1 MLPAANDV
9 LRNDVMLRI
18 NDVALRANGISPSC
32 LEKHRKLCYNESK
45 KGGGDVKRKK
55 IIAICSFLLLILV
68 TATAFLIAAID
79 SYNYDMDPA
88 NGVDIMEGMGA
99 AFLIIIGGFVI
110 LCELD
115 LFFTVYYF
123 LVKPK
128 TLLKSICI
136 TLSQLMLL
144 LVFFSEKLAHF
155 LFEHVSDIFGE
166 EVIVVIPI
174 FFFYVISRI
183 ICIAIC
189 YSKNE

>member
-1 MLPAANDV
+1 M
-9 LRNDVMLRI
+9 
-18 NDVALRANGISPSC
+18 
-32 LEKHRKLCYNESK
+32 K
-45 KGGGDVKRKK
+45 KK
-55 IIAICSFLLLILV
+55 ILIGGFFLLVLL
-68 TATAFLIAAID
+68 TAIIFIVGAID
-79 SYNYDMDPA
+79 LYNYDMDPA
-88 NGVDIMEGMGA
+88 NGVDILVGFGSVI
-99 AFLIIIGGFVI
+99 LIMVGGFVI

-144 LVFFSEKLAHF
+144 LVFFSEKLADF
-155 LFEHVSDIFGE
+155 LSEHVSDIFGE

>member
-1 MLPAANDV
+1 M
-9 LRNDVMLRI
+9 
-18 NDVALRANGISPSC
+18 
-32 LEKHRKLCYNESK
+32 
-45 KGGGDVKRKK
+45 KRKK
-55 IIAICSFLLLILV
+55 IIAICAFLLLILV
-68 TATAFLIAAID
+68 TAAAFLIVAID

-166 EVIVVIPI
+166 EVIVIIPI

>member
-1 MLPAANDV
+1 M
-9 LRNDVMLRI
+9 
-18 NDVALRANGISPSC
+18 
-32 LEKHRKLCYNESK
+32 K
-45 KGGGDVKRKK
+45 KKK
-55 IIAICSFLLLILV
+55 IIAICAFLLLVLI
-68 TATAFLIAAID
+68 TAIVFIGAAID

-88 NGVDIMEGMGA
+88 NGVDILEGVGA

-110 LCELD
+110 FCELD

-128 TLLKSICI
+128 TLLKSIFI

-166 EVIVVIPI
+166 EGIVIIPI

-189 YSKNE
+189 YSKK

>member
-1 MLPAANDV
+1 M
-9 LRNDVMLRI
+9 
-18 NDVALRANGISPSC
+18 
-32 LEKHRKLCYNESK
+32 
-45 KGGGDVKRKK
+45 KRKK
-55 IIAICSFLLLILV
+55 IIAICAFLLLILV
-68 TATAFLIAAID
+68 TAVAFLIVAID

-128 TLLKSICI
+128 TLLKSIFI

-166 EVIVVIPI
+166 EVIVIIPI

-189 YSKNE
+189 YSKNK

>member
-1 MLPAANDV
+1 MK
-9 LRNDVMLRI
+9 
-18 NDVALRANGISPSC
+18 
-32 LEKHRKLCYNESK
+32 E
-45 KGGGDVKRKK
+45 KGGEDVKRKK
-55 IIAICSFLLLILV
+55 IIAICAFLLLILV

-128 TLLKSICI
+128 TLLKSIFI

-155 LFEHVSDIFGE
+155 LFERYAIHSAKYHSFFMCAEAVLAINFL
-166 EVIVVIPI
+166 VPI
-174 FFFYVISRI
+174 
-183 ICIAIC
+183 
-189 YSKNE
+189 

>member
-1 MLPAANDV
+1 
-9 LRNDVMLRI
+9 
-18 NDVALRANGISPSC
+18 
-32 LEKHRKLCYNESK
+32 
-45 KGGGDVKRKK
+45 VKRKK
-55 IIAICSFLLLILV
+55 IIAICAFLLMILV
-68 TATAFLIAAID
+68 TAAAFLIAAID
-79 SYNYDMDPA
+79 SYNYDMNPA
-88 NGVDIMEGMGA
+88 NGVDIMQGMDA

-166 EVIVVIPI
+166 EGIVIIPI
-174 FFFYVISRI
+174 FFFYVLSRI

>member
-1 MLPAANDV
+1 M
-9 LRNDVMLRI
+9 
-18 NDVALRANGISPSC
+18 
-32 LEKHRKLCYNESK
+32 
-45 KGGGDVKRKK
+45 KRKK
-55 IIAICSFLLLILV
+55 IIAICAFLLLILV

-79 SYNYDMDPA
+79 SYNYDIA

-128 TLLKSICI
+128 TLLKSIFI

-155 LFEHVSDIFGE
+155 LFKHVSDIFGE
-166 EVIVVIPI
+166 EGIVIIPI

>member
-1 MLPAANDV
+1 M
-9 LRNDVMLRI
+9 
-18 NDVALRANGISPSC
+18 
-32 LEKHRKLCYNESK
+32 
-45 KGGGDVKRKK
+45 KRKK
-55 IIAICSFLLLILV
+55 IIAICAFLLLILV

-79 SYNYDMDPA
+79 SCNYDMDPA
-88 NGVDIMEGMGA
+88 NGVDIMQGMGA

-128 TLLKSICI
+128 TLLKSIFI

-166 EVIVVIPI
+166 EGIAIIPI

>member
-1 MLPAANDV
+1 M
-9 LRNDVMLRI
+9 
-18 NDVALRANGISPSC
+18 
-32 LEKHRKLCYNESK
+32 
-45 KGGGDVKRKK
+45 KRKK
-55 IIAICSFLLLILV
+55 IIAICAFLLLILV

-128 TLLKSICI
+128 TLLKSIFI

-144 LVFFSEKLAHF
+144 LVFLSEKLAHF

>member
-1 MLPAANDV
+1 M
-9 LRNDVMLRI
+9 
-18 NDVALRANGISPSC
+18 
-32 LEKHRKLCYNESK
+32 
-45 KGGGDVKRKK
+45 KRRK
-55 IIAICSFLLLILV
+55 IIAICAFLLLILV

-79 SYNYDMDPA
+79 SYNYDIA

-128 TLLKSICI
+128 TLLKSIFI

-166 EVIVVIPI
+166 EGIVIIPI

>member
-1 MLPAANDV
+1 M
-9 LRNDVMLRI
+9 
-18 NDVALRANGISPSC
+18 
-32 LEKHRKLCYNESK
+32 
-45 KGGGDVKRKK
+45 KRKK
-55 IIAICSFLLLILV
+55 IIAICAFLLLILV
-68 TATAFLIAAID
+68 TAAAFLIVAID

-88 NGVDIMEGMGA
+88 NGVDIMQGMDA
-99 AFLIIIGGFVI
+99 VFLITIGGFLI

-115 LFFTVYYF
+115 LFFTAYYF

-166 EVIVVIPI
+166 EVIVIIPI